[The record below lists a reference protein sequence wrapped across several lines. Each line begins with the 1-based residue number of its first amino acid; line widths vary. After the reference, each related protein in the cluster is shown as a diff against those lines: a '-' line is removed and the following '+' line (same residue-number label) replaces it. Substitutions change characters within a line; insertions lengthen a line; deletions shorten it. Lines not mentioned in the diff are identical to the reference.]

1 MQQTALI
8 RSPSIAR
15 AKMGVSSTQHSLFV
29 VATLSGELAGGMGTT
44 QAQWSASKSVE
55 SHSQA
60 WDRHNYAGGLMKK
73 ILLASVVFV
82 TLAVPA
88 VAADIRVL
96 AYRPPPPPPV
106 YIFNWTGCYAGG
118 NVGYLWVEKDF
129 TFLNR
134 PIGQRERQQRGRG
147 PASWLQLSV
156 CGRMGGWHPG

>member
-1 MQQTALI
+1 MEHQC
-8 RSPSIAR
+8 R
-15 AKMGVSSTQHSLFV
+15 AHNQLG
-29 VATLSGELAGGMGTT
+29 
-44 QAQWSASKSVE
+44 QWDLGLRD
-55 SHSQA
+55 SHTEA
-60 WDRHNYAGGLMKK
+60 CLMKR
-73 ILLASVVFV
+73 ILLASAVYV
-82 TLAVPA
+82 TLAAAAPA
-88 VAADIRVL
+88 VAADIRVP
-96 AYRPPPPPPV
+96 AYRPAPPPV